1 MSIDK
6 IKKNSTWFLNYF
18 LYTGRKSL
26 LSLKLLCYEKK
37 WIKTGYGKPAFLR
50 ETGHP
55 ENFVAVKVFP
65 NVIHFTTVRGYVYL
79 VEDKKGD
86 GANVTFHGPVNALLT
101 QSLMPRMTYIRKTLV
116 GMCSDMSD
124 YVSIAEFMA
133 KREER
138 HNGEPNPQDKH
149 GWRVNMK
156 FDNELVPWLPA
167 FEGEMRSKRQK
178 KQRTGR
184 FARK

>member
-1 MSIDK
+1 M
-6 IKKNSTWFLNYF
+6 KKNESFFKFEISQTTKVL
-18 LYTGRKSL
+18 LYKISKGDGKRWDVE
-26 LSLKLLCYEKK
+26 YDAN
-37 WIKTGYGKPAFLR
+37 GKPAFLR

-65 NVIHFTTVRGYVYL
+65 NVIHFTTVRVYVYL

-124 YVSIAEFMA
+124 YVPIAEFMA

-178 KQRTGR
+178 KQRTGK